1 MMEIINVIDEL
12 EREIQLA
19 KKMPL
24 TTKILIEEDLL
35 YKYVDALRAHIPEDI
50 RQAQWITKE
59 KERIFKDAKDE
70 AKKIVSTTENKML
83 EMCDEK
89 EIIKIA
95 NQKAKEIIDNANQKS
110 AKIIQGSYQYV
121 DEIMSDLEKRMDKQ
135 LKEIRAGKTEIKS
148 TINKYKMKQSGTIST
163 VPANTLNIKEKE
175 IPLEN
180 EGDNSETKVI
190 NIKKDI
196 KETL

>member
-1 MMEIINVIDEL
+1 MEITNVIDEL

-24 TTKILIEEDLL
+24 TTKVLIEEDLL

-50 RQAQWITKE
+50 RQAQWINKE
-59 KERIFKDAKDE
+59 KDRIIKDAKEE
-70 AKKIVSTTENKML
+70 AKKIVSSTENKML

-95 NQKAKEIIDNANQKS
+95 NQKAKEIVDGANQKS

-148 TINKYKMKQSGTIST
+148 TINKYKMKQTGTIST
-163 VPANTLNIKEKE
+163 VSANTLNLKEKE
-175 IPLEN
+175 IPLEL
-180 EGDNSETKVI
+180 EGDNTETKVI
-190 NIKKDI
+190 SIKKEI
-196 KETL
+196 KENL

>member
-1 MMEIINVIDEL
+1 MEIINVIDEL

-24 TTKILIEEDLL
+24 TSKILIEEDLL

-50 RQAQWITKE
+50 RQAQWINKE

-95 NQKAKEIIDNANQKS
+95 NQKAKEIVDNANQKS

-135 LKEIRAGKTEIKS
+135 LKEVRAGKTEIKS
-148 TINKYKMKQSGTIST
+148 TINKYKMKQSGNLTT
-163 VPANTLNIKEKE
+163 VSANTLNLKEKE
-175 IPLEN
+175 IPFEL

>member
-1 MMEIINVIDEL
+1 MEIINVIDEL

>member
-1 MMEIINVIDEL
+1 
-12 EREIQLA
+12 
-19 KKMPL
+19 
-24 TTKILIEEDLL
+24 
-35 YKYVDALRAHIPEDI
+35 
-50 RQAQWITKE
+50 
-59 KERIFKDAKDE
+59 
-70 AKKIVSTTENKML
+70 ML

-89 EIIKIA
+89 
-95 NQKAKEIIDNANQKS
+95 AKEIVDNANQKS

-148 TINKYKMKQSGTIST
+148 TINKYKMKQSGSIST
-163 VPANTLNIKEKE
+163 VSANTLNLKEKE
-175 IPLEN
+175 IPLEVG
-180 EGDNSETKVI
+180 GDNSETKVI

>member
-1 MMEIINVIDEL
+1 MEIISVIDEL
-12 EREIQLA
+12 EREIQGA

-24 TTKILIEEDLL
+24 TNKILIEEDLL

-50 RQAQWITKE
+50 RQSQWINKE
-59 KERIFKDAKDE
+59 KDRILKEAKEE
-70 AKKIVSTTENKML
+70 AKKLVSTTENKML

-95 NQKAKEIIDNANQKS
+95 NQKAKEIVDSANQKS

-121 DEIMSDLEKRMDKQ
+121 DEIMSDIEKRMDKQ

-163 VPANTLNIKEKE
+163 VQANALNLKEKE
-175 IPLEN
+175 LPLEL
-180 EGDNSETKVI
+180 EEDNSETKIIAV
-190 NIKKDI
+190 KQDT
-196 KETL
+196 KEIL

>member
-1 MMEIINVIDEL
+1 MEIINVIDEL

-24 TTKILIEEDLL
+24 TSKILIEEDLL

-50 RQAQWITKE
+50 RQAQWINKE

-95 NQKAKEIIDNANQKS
+95 NQKAKEIVDNANQKS

-135 LKEIRAGKTEIKS
+135 LKEVRAGKTEIKS
-148 TINKYKMKQSGTIST
+148 TINKYKMKQSGNLTT
-163 VPANTLNIKEKE
+163 VSANTLNLKEKE
-175 IPLEN
+175 IPLEL